1 MMAKTK
7 ALGALLLVAVSAA
20 ACAAE
25 PDELALLARLQTMY
39 PATQWSRVTRTPI
52 AGVYEAVMGSNL
64 AYVADDGR
72 HFLFGHLFD
81 MRTQTDLTAPKLAA
95 AERRA
100 TEEPEPPRTVSFDA
114 LPLDDAIKTVR
125 GNGARVLAVLSD
137 PNCPYCRM
145 LDGELAKLDDVTLY
159 TFLLPWVNPD
169 RTAAEA
175 AWVKA
180 MPDRAGDLGVLDRN
194 LKLAARVGLRGTPL
208 LIAGDGRVS
217 EGAARAV
224 ELDAWLNAD
233 APTTRAAR
241 SLPSMENTP

>member
-1 MMAKTK
+1 MPKTK
-7 ALGALLLVAVSAA
+7 ALGAVLLLAVSTV

-39 PATQWSRVTRTPI
+39 PATQWTRVTRTPI
-52 AGVYEAVMGSNL
+52 AGVYEALMGSNL
-64 AYVADDGR
+64 AYVAGDGR

-95 AERRA
+95 AEQRV
-100 TEEPEPPRTVSFDA
+100 TEDSEPPRKVSFDA

-125 GNGARVLAVLSD
+125 GNGARVLAVFSD

-159 TFLLPWVNPD
+159 TFLLPWVSPD
-169 RTAAEA
+169 RTAAET

-180 MPDRAGDLGVLDRN
+180 MPDRAQETGVLDRN
-194 LKLAARVGLRGTPL
+194 LKLAARLGLRGTPL

-217 EGAARAV
+217 EGAARAP
-224 ELDAWLNAD
+224 ELNAWLNAD
-233 APTTRAAR
+233 TPAAQAAH

>member
-1 MMAKTK
+1 MPKTK
-7 ALGALLLVAVSAA
+7 ALGAALLLVASAA

-25 PDELALLARLQTMY
+25 PDELALLARLKSMY
-39 PATQWSRVTRTPI
+39 PATQWTSVTRTPI

-64 AYVADDGR
+64 AYVGSDGR

-100 TEEPEPPRTVSFDA
+100 EPEASDPPRKVSFES
-114 LPLDDAIKTVR
+114 LPLADAIKTVH

-145 LDGELAKLDDVTLY
+145 LDGELAKLDDITVY
-159 TFLLPWVNPD
+159 TFLLPWVSPD
-169 RTAAEA
+169 RTAAET
-175 AWVKA
+175 AWAKA
-180 MPDRAGDLGVLDRN
+180 NPGRERDTAVLDRN
-194 LKLAARVGLRGTPL
+194 LQLAHQLGLRGTPL

-217 EGAARAV
+217 EGAADAA

-233 APTTRAAR
+233 APQKRPANA
-241 SLPSMENTP
+241 SQPVENAP

>member
-1 MMAKTK
+1 MATTS
-7 ALGALLLVAVSAA
+7 ALGAALLFAASAA
-20 ACAAE
+20 ACAAQ
-25 PDELALLARLQTMY
+25 PDELALLARLQSMY
-39 PATQWSRVTRTPI
+39 PATQWTSVTRTPI

-64 AYVADDGR
+64 AYVGSDGR

-100 TEEPEPPRTVSFDA
+100 PEASEPPRKVSFES
-114 LPLDDAIKTVR
+114 LPLADAIKTVH

-145 LDGELAKLDDVTLY
+145 LDGELAKLDDVTVY
-159 TFLLPWVNPD
+159 TFLLSWVSPD
-169 RTAAEA
+169 RTAAET

-180 MPDRAGDLGVLDRN
+180 NPGRERDTAVLDRN

-217 EGAARAV
+217 EGAAHAT

-233 APTTRAAR
+233 APATRTGN
-241 SLPSMENTP
+241 PSQPVENRP

>member
-1 MMAKTK
+1 MPKTDP
-7 ALGALLLVAVSAA
+7 LVVVLLFAASAG

-25 PDELALLARLQTMY
+25 PDEFALLARLRSMY
-39 PATQWSRVTRTPI
+39 PATQWTRVTRTPI
-52 AGVYEAVMGSNL
+52 AGVYEAVMGANL
-64 AYVADDGR
+64 AYVAGDGR

-95 AERRA
+95 VERRA
-100 TEEPEPPRTVSFDA
+100 PEGSEPPRKVSFDA
-114 LPLDDAIKTVR
+114 LPLADAIKTVH
-125 GNGARVLAVLSD
+125 GNGARVLAVFSD

-159 TFLLPWVNPD
+159 TFLLPWVSPD

-175 AWVKA
+175 AWA
-180 MPDRAGDLGVLDRN
+180 QANPTRARDAAVLDRN
-194 LKLAARVGLRGTPL
+194 LKLAAQLGLHGTPL

-217 EGAARAV
+217 EGAARAA

-233 APTTRAAR
+233 ALPQRAAD
-241 SLPSMENTP
+241 PSPTVENTP